1 MNRIVILDIEKRKT
15 NEKEDIKIIVL
26 LKIQD
31 ILKLAVFLILFYYF
45 YFKNIFALD
54 W

>member
-15 NEKEDIKIIVL
+15 NEKEDIKIIDL

-31 ILKLAVFLILFYYF
+31 ILKLAVFFNSFLLFLF
-45 YFKNIFALD
+45 
-54 W
+54 

>member
-31 ILKLAVFLILFYYF
+31 ILKLAVFFNSFLLFLF
-45 YFKNIFALD
+45 
-54 W
+54 